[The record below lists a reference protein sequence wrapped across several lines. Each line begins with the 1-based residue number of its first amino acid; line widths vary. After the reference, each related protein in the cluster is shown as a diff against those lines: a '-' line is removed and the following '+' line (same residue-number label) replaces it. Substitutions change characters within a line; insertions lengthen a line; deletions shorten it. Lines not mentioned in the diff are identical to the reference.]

1 MKIKHTSERKTVFRN
16 NRKPQSE
23 KNYSAISEG
32 QILRL
37 ENGAQLLGALS
48 KTLKETLERTGPIG
62 IDLVT
67 IADEAVEEILRI
79 TEQHSDRAP
88 SEVLR
93 PNRLATEA
101 SDKSPHGIGVVET
114 KIELDRG
121 LGLRP

>member
-1 MKIKHTSERKTVFRN
+1 MKIKHTSDRKAVFRN
-16 NRKPQSE
+16 NRKPQPE

-37 ENGAQLLGALS
+37 ENGAQLLDALS
-48 KTLKETLERTGPIG
+48 KTLKETLKRTGPIG
-62 IDLVT
+62 LDLVT

-101 SDKSPHGIGVVET
+101 SDKSPHRIGVVET